1 MGPIAYSL
9 CQKPVLGL
17 VMFLAS
23 ACAFPPLVD
32 QQALPLQ
39 QADARVVTEFEAPVG
54 KTYFLELTFHDGAT
68 YGVRSDDIAGS
79 WPYQDCS
86 HDYAAIPAARR
97 ATMGP
102 PIPLH
107 VLVREKR
114 TGKVRID
121 QVFNVQCA
129 VSWGFEIVTRTAARV
144 TLPAGTYVLE
154 VRNLQS
160 QPWVGKVRTTVS
172 LGPGHMK

>member
-39 QADARVVTEFEAPVG
+39 KADARAVTEFEAPVG
-54 KTYFLELTFHDGAT
+54 KTYFLELNFHDGAASGMRT
-68 YGVRSDDIAGS
+68 DDIAGTY
-79 WPYQDCS
+79 PYQDCG

-102 PIPLH
+102 PVPLH

-114 TGKVRID
+114 TGRVRID
-121 QVFNVQCA
+121 GVFNVQCA
-129 VSWGFEIVTRTAARV
+129 VSWGFETVTRTAARV